1 MIIIVMMS
9 VLLQKTECVLSCI
22 ETKKKNVPSKKG
34 QITFFHFNF
43 FFFFPATLGSIAIPL
58 NSPSIL
64 LDVAVSTTGLHYR
77 TSVCRKKLVLAY
89 YFPSHSSKN
98 EISHCV
104 SKDPLNSY
112 YIVSF
117 QK

>member
-22 ETKKKNVPSKKG
+22 ETKKKMCPPKKVKLLSFTL
-34 QITFFHFNF
+34 IS